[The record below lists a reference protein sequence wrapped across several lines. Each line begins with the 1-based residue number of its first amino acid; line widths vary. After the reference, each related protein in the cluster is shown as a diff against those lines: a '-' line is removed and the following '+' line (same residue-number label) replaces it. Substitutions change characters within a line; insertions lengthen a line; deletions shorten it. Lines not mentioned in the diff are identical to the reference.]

1 MIKKQKKYT
10 TGKEQSLQL
19 IETFGRNMKKN
30 ETRPLFYTIP
40 KKKTAQQ
47 CIKFLNVKPEN
58 LKLIEE
64 NPGGDLLDISLGSIL
79 GGFDM
84 SDSSHENGFQRFTN
98 LTEMQMR
105 RTISYHLIPVRMS
118 ITKKTSG
125 NKCWQG
131 CGEKAVGVHLTWM

>member
-118 ITKKTSG
+118 TTKKTSG